1 MIPSRVQIG
10 LMLLAV
16 AAASVTL
23 RLLAVEMPDAGVS
36 LFGRAAA
43 IGPIPGLAIGLGV
56 AIVGAM
62 VVGSV
67 GNPLAG
73 PFVVGLSLLFAADG
87 NSIEG
92 WVRRIDRPA
101 AYGWLAI
108 EAACWAGLIGL
119 LMLGLRYG
127 RPWLRGVLP
136 SALRRPCYIESRVA
150 ETESLLPRAGAAAAL
165 VLVCPLVAGLL
176 LPSLLADVT
185 AALAIGL
192 ALLTVVWGLTLALE
206 RQALRL
212 ERRREQPAPLA
223 PAFLGS
229 AVCLAVGT
237 LGVAV
242 LQQSAEPGQVIG
254 ALLLSFT
261 AGGIAAHQMFPTP
274 ARVLPLVT
282 PLILAASSYLWT
294 SVSSE
299 DQAALLSR
307 FYARYGVELLPA
319 ARALPIF
326 YASAGVAGVA
336 FGLGWSHAIH
346 AARGGHVTVQR

>member
-1 MIPSRVQIG
+1 MFPSRPQIG
-10 LMLLAV
+10 LTLLAI

-23 RLLAVEMPDAGVS
+23 RLLGPHSPEVEGS
-36 LFGRAAA
+36 LFGSAVA
-43 IGPIPGLAIGLGV
+43 IGPILGLAVGLGV

-73 PFVVGLSLLFAADG
+73 PFVVGLSLLFATDG
-87 NSIEG
+87 NSIDG

-108 EAACWAGLIGL
+108 EAACWAGLVGL

-136 SALRRPCYIESRVA
+136 SGLRRSCYVESRVA
-150 ETESLLPRAGAAAAL
+150 ESASLLPRAGAAAGL
-165 VLVCPLVAGLL
+165 VLGSPVIAGLL
-176 LPSLLADVT
+176 LPALLADV
-185 AALAIGL
+185 AATLVIGL
-192 ALLTVVWGLTLALE
+192 ALLTAVWGLTLALE
-206 RQALRL
+206 RPVLRL
-212 ERRREQPAPLA
+212 EHRRDQPAPLA
-223 PAFLGS
+223 PAFLGG
-229 AVCLAVGT
+229 AVCLAIGT
-237 LGVAV
+237 LGVTV

-254 ALLLSFT
+254 TLLLSFT
-261 AGGIAAHQMFPTP
+261 AGGLAAHQMFPTP

-294 SVSSE
+294 AVSSE

-307 FYARYGVELLPA
+307 YYARYGAELLPA

-336 FGLGWSHAIH
+336 FGLGWSQALH
-346 AARGGHVTVQR
+346 AARRHHVTVQA